1 MYEALTAPCSKACCG
16 VNSPGLSKQHG
27 TGSTDAKGVLVNDDG
42 SNDDNED
49 DDIDAADSLGK
60 AIALVK
66 QVCISMEI

>member
-1 MYEALTAPCSKACCG
+1 MKHSLHLAARHVVESI
-16 VNSPGLSKQHG
+16 VPGLSKQHG

>member
-1 MYEALTAPCSKACCG
+1 MKHSLHLAAKHFVESIA
-16 VNSPGLSKQHG
+16 PGLSKQHG